1 MLIASNNGA
10 VSIYHD
16 NSNKFETT
24 GAGVTVTGTTFT
36 NQLNVSGVSTS
47 TLIDAGTI
55 TLTNTGTSIDIPASG
70 EIRRNSVSWISA
82 DSDTTITMGS
92 PGAASGDFIVK
103 SYFPSI
109 SGTTEIFRAGY
120 GNGGNGAVTLP
131 NGTVSAGGSI
141 TGSEL
146 YGDASL
152 AVSGKWTLG
161 ANGSSDYTFTG
172 TGIVGTE
179 NDPIIYLARGAV
191 YEFVNNSGGS
201 HPFQIRQSNG
211 GSAYNTGVTNN
222 GAIGNNSF

>member
-1 MLIASNNGA
+1 MLLLG
-10 VSIYHD
+10 
-16 NSNKFETT
+16 FT
-24 GAGVTVTGTTFT
+24 GAG
-36 NQLNVSGVSTS
+36 
-47 TLIDAGTI
+47 
-55 TLTNTGTSIDIPASG
+55 
-70 EIRRNSVSWISA
+70 
-82 DSDTTITMGS
+82 SDTTITMGS

-211 GSAYNTGVTNN
+211 SAYNTGVTNN
-222 GAIGNNSF
+222 NGAIGNNSF

>member
-92 PGAASGDFIVK
+92 PGSASGDFIVK

-109 SGTTEIFRAGY
+109 SGTTEIF
-120 GNGGNGAVTLP
+120 VQDM
-131 NGTVSAGGSI
+131 VMVVM
-141 TGSEL
+141 E
-146 YGDASL
+146 
-152 AVSGKWTLG
+152 
-161 ANGSSDYTFTG
+161 
-172 TGIVGTE
+172 
-179 NDPIIYLARGAV
+179 
-191 YEFVNNSGGS
+191 
-201 HPFQIRQSNG
+201 Q
-211 GSAYNTGVTNN
+211 
-222 GAIGNNSF
+222 